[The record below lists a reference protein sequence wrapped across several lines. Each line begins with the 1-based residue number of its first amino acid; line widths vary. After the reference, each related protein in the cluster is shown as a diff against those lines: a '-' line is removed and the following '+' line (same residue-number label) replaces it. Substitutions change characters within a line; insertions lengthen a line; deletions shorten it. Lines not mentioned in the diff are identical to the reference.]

1 MFRNK
6 VLLDSNIV
14 KVFLTIDGIY
24 YVVDHG
30 FLKSPTKHDKNKL
43 IETKNN
49 TGKLRNTI
57 ET

>member
-1 MFRNK
+1 M
-6 VLLDSNIV
+6 LLDSNIV